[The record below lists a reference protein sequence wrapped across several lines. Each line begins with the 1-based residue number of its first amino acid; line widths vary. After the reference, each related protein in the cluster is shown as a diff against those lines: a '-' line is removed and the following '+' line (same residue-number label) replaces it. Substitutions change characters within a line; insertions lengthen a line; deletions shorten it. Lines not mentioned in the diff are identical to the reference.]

1 MNRLSKNGYT
11 LIKKV
16 EDNVRKLSDV
26 PYPSGKMNYID
37 NEKFIFEKNYQN
49 TKEEERQ
56 LRTEFRI
63 YCSSLDSPLK
73 LLEIQRLLNSR
84 ITQKDKTG
92 TVVRDNETG
101 VIQYKE
107 TFQKESY
114 QVYLKKTEKI
124 KVETVLVEGEYK
136 SVVIYSNMID
146 EAEGRTFLAK
156 AKVQNYDE
164 LSELIKR

>member
-1 MNRLSKNGYT
+1 MGILIKLMNMNRLSKNGYT

-73 LLEIQRLLNSR
+73 LLEIQRLLNS
-84 ITQKDKTG
+84 
-92 TVVRDNETG
+92 
-101 VIQYKE
+101 
-107 TFQKESY
+107 
-114 QVYLKKTEKI
+114 
-124 KVETVLVEGEYK
+124 
-136 SVVIYSNMID
+136 
-146 EAEGRTFLAK
+146 
-156 AKVQNYDE
+156 
-164 LSELIKR
+164 